1 MRARTTEIEARLRA
15 LAPGGAPRG
24 TRGVAGPAADVFA
37 AQLRTATSGAGGTTA
52 AGSSTSSATSST
64 TSAGA
69 AARPPAFGRGTAA
82 LLASP
87 YPATATGAS
96 SPSAPSSG
104 SASVPSGA
112 SASAPGTGTTG
123 ADVVATARQQL
134 GVDYV
139 WGGESRAE
147 GGFDCSG
154 LIQWAYGQHGIDLPR
169 VSRDQAEVGREV
181 SAAEARP
188 GDLVFFERTGR
199 PDHIGLYAGDGQW
212 VVAPKT
218 GDVVKVQRVDL
229 SQATTIRRVLPESGV
244 VGAAGARAAAPG
256 TWSSALPPAGRP
268 YAGLVEKAAADA
280 GVDPRLLASLAWS
293 ESGFDPSARS
303 AAGATGLV
311 QLMPGTARGL
321 GVTDTTD
328 PAQSLRGGA
337 TYLRQQLD
345 AFGGDPALALAAY
358 NAGPT
363 AVRRHGGVPPYAETQ
378 KYVQTVL
385 DRFRSL
391 GGTP

>member
-1 MRARTTEIEARLRA
+1 MSLEQVRARTTEIEARLRA
-15 LAPGGAPRG
+15 LAPGGTPRG
-24 TRGVAGPAADVFA
+24 TLGVAGPAADTFA
-37 AQLRTATSGAGGTTA
+37 AQLRTATSGPGGASAPASGTPSPTDP
-52 AGSSTSSATSST
+52 SATASGRASGAPT
-64 TSAGA
+64 TS
-69 AARPPAFGRGTAA
+69 
-82 LLASP
+82 LLAGT
-87 YPATATGAS
+87 ATATRAFS
-96 SPSAPSSG
+96 TST
-104 SASVPSGA
+104 SASVLA
-112 SASAPGTGTTG
+112 SVPGSGTTG
-123 ADVVATARQQL
+123 EDVVATARQQL

-154 LIQWAYGQHGIDLPR
+154 LIQWAYGQHGIALPR
-169 VSRDQAEVGREV
+169 VSRDQAKAGREV
-181 SAAEARP
+181 TAAEARP
-188 GDLVFFERTGR
+188 GDLVFFDRTGR
-199 PDHIGLYAGDGQW
+199 PDHIGMYAGDGQW

-229 SQATTIRRVLPESGV
+229 SQATTIRRVLPDGGV
-244 VGAAGARAAAPG
+244 AGAPLRTVAAPG
-256 TWSSALPPAGRP
+256 AWSTALPAAGRP
-268 YAGLVEKAAADA
+268 YAALIDKAAEGA
-280 GVDPRLLASLAWS
+280 GVDPRLLAALAWS
-293 ESGFDPSARS
+293 ESGFDPRARS

-337 TYLRQQLD
+337 TYLRQQLQ

-378 KYVQTVL
+378 KYVKTVL

>member
-1 MRARTTEIEARLRA
+1 MSLEAVQARASEIEARLRA
-15 LAPGGAPRG
+15 LSGTTGGGRG
-24 TRGVAGPAADVFA
+24 TLGVGGPAADVFA
-37 AQLRTATSGAGGTTA
+37 AQLQTAQSRATTA
-52 AGSSTSSATSST
+52 P
-64 TSAGA
+64 A
-69 AARPPAFGRGTAA
+69 AAPA
-82 LLASP
+82 
-87 YPATATGAS
+87 
-96 SPSAPSSG
+96 APTHSLKG
-104 SASVPSGA
+104 S
-112 SASAPGTGTTG
+112 GTTG
-123 ADVVATARQQL
+123 EDVVATAKQQL

-154 LIQWAYGQHGIDLPR
+154 LIQWAYKEHGVDLPR
-169 VSRDQAEVGREV
+169 VSRDQAKAGREV

-188 GDLVFFERTGR
+188 GDLVYFERQAPR
-199 PDHIGLYAGDGQW
+199 PDHIGMYAGGGQW

-218 GDVVKVQRVDL
+218 GDVVKLQAVDL
-229 SQATTIRRVLPESGV
+229 SQATTIRRVLPERGTSSLTA
-244 VGAAGARAAAPG
+244 AAGSWSGGLPASGRKYAAM
-256 TWSSALPPAGRP
+256 
-268 YAGLVEKAAADA
+268 VEQAAQKA
-280 GVDPRLLASLAWS
+280 GVDPKLLGALAWS
-293 ESGFDPSARS
+293 ESGFDPRATSR
-303 AAGATGLV
+303 AGAVGLV
-311 QLMPGTARGL
+311 QLMPATARGL
-321 GVTDTTD
+321 GVEDRTD

-345 AFGGDPALALAAY
+345 AFGGDPRLALAAY